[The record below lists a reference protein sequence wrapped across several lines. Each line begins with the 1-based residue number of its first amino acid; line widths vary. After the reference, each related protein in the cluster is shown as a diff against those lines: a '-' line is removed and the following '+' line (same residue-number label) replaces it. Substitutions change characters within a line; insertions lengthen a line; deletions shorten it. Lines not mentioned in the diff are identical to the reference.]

1 MNDVIQTIGGLIH
14 QYRREAG
21 MTLSQLSELTGIHK
35 GTISRIENEDVKRP
49 EFATVRP
56 LATALKIPFEKLTEL
71 YIEIENR
78 ADALLS
84 MLQGVIQETGNEEL
98 INKVG
103 LKFLESPNE
112 DSQTLIERLYSLV
125 NGLEDQRIK
134 LSLYMLII
142 SYSRDHGIMRFL
154 AKGLLQA
161 YLIKRDDFSKLEAI
175 YQAGLHIVH
184 YTTFLSNEEALTL
197 HYKLGVHAYNLMKY
211 EECVDLCKYVIK
223 NENTQ
228 SKIKANALYLTGLAY
243 DCLGDH
249 EKWEAYLK
257 DYGSYNIPGVEEN
270 KKVTNAL
277 VNSRTGNM
285 NLAIEQ
291 LKQLI
296 PNVTDRNFIIII
308 TRLFEIYLQYNDVH
322 AARQLFA
329 YEDKIKNI
337 PVTTPITQLNIAYYY
352 RLKGKTLIGDDIEG
366 SFDSFYKSSLEYAS
380 ISKFDEAFESLS
392 LVSKELLNN
401 TSLINV
407 ETISKIDLLY
417 DELRLKGRSNKV

>member
-1 MNDVIQTIGGLIH
+1 
-14 QYRREAG
+14 

-35 GTISRIENEDVKRP
+35 GTISKIENGDVKRP
-49 EFATVRP
+49 EFTTVRP
-56 LATALKIPFEKLTEL
+56 LATALKIPFAKLIEL
-71 YIEIENR
+71 YIEIDNR
-78 ADALLS
+78 ADS
-84 MLQGVIQETGNEEL
+84 LQSILQDVIQETGNEEL
-98 INKVG
+98 VYKVG

-112 DSQTLIERLYSLV
+112 DSQILIERLYSFV
-125 NGLEDQRIK
+125 NGLKDKRIK

-142 SYSRDHGIMRFL
+142 NYSRDHGIMPFL

-175 YQAGLHIVH
+175 YQAGQHIVH

-211 EECVDLCKYVIK
+211 EECIDLCEYVIK
-223 NENTQ
+223 NDNTK

-249 EKWEAYLK
+249 EKWEAFLK
-257 DYGSYNIPGVEEN
+257 DYGNYNIPGVEEN

-285 NLAIEQ
+285 NMAIDQ
-291 LKQLI
+291 LNQLL

-308 TRLFEIYLQYNDVH
+308 TRLFEIYLQNNDVH
-322 AARQLFA
+322 AARQLFS
-329 YEDKIKNI
+329 YEDKINNI

-366 SFDSFYKSSLEYAS
+366 SFESLYRSTLEYAS
-380 ISKFDEAFESLS
+380 ISKFDEAFENLS
-392 LVSKELLNN
+392 FVSKELLNN

-417 DELRLKGRSNKV
+417 DELRLKGRSNEV